1 MGQKTFTAANYQTT
15 YAPQAGYMAAGKS
28 SGGKMHTATMTF
40 APLSV
45 PGSIQSVTLVLPWNN
60 AAAGVGF
67 TKSVT
72 HRVTVGG
79 RDYTYTIGG
88 ASGTVRVT
96 IGGYSTTAN
105 WTCTLQG
112 LANNANATVKGYQKN
127 IRAEVQYAVAKPS
140 APEMA
145 FGNGG
150 TVYQQRPRIALR
162 CQTAESLQSAQVQ
175 WKTGQKTFSAQTNG
189 TNALWWSRTSPLTQG
204 QTFLIRPG
212 QDVGTGSC
220 TLSGTVRN
228 AEQQSNA
235 RTQVCTVEQ
244 PQFTDAALQV
254 GKTPV
259 KAVHITELRAML
271 HALQTYFG
279 VPQTAWA
286 EGVQA
291 GKPIQAAHVQQLRTA
306 VETLA
311 KRVNEYDPYNAK
323 NDVSAMPWG
332 QQGVQSKQRIAAEHI
347 AQIRTMIQS
356 L

>member
-1 MGQKTFTAANYQTT
+1 MGQKTFNATNYQTT

-45 PGSIQSVTLVLPWNN
+45 PGSIQSVTLILPWNN

-72 HRVTVGG
+72 HRATVGG
-79 RDYTYTIGG
+79 HDYTYTIGG

-127 IRAEVQYAVAKPS
+127 IRAEVQYTVAKPA

-150 TVYQQRPRIALR
+150 TVYQQRPRMALR
-162 CQTAESLQSAQVQ
+162 CQTAEPLQSAQVQ
-175 WKTGQKTFSAQTNG
+175 WRAGQTLSAQTNG
-189 TNALWWSRTSPLTQG
+189 AHASWWSRTSPLTQG

-220 TLSGTVRN
+220 TLSGTVQN
-228 AEQQSNA
+228 AEQQSDA
-235 RTQVCTVEQ
+235 RTQSCTVVQ
-244 PQFTDAALQV
+244 PQFTDASLQA
-254 GKTPV
+254 GQTPV
-259 KAVHITELRAML
+259 KAAHIQELQNMI

-279 VPQTAWA
+279 VSHTTWA
-286 EGVQA
+286 DGVET
-291 GKPIQAAHVQQLRTA
+291 GKPIQAVHVQQLRTA
-306 VETLA
+306 VEGLV
-311 KRVNEYDPYNAK
+311 KRINEYDPYNAN
-323 NDVSAMPWG
+323 NDVSAVPWG
-332 QQGVQSKQRIAAEHI
+332 QQSVQSEQRIAAAHI
-347 AQIRTMIQS
+347 QQLRTMIQS

>member
-1 MGQKTFTAANYQTT
+1 MGQQTFPAIAYKTT

-28 SGGKMHTATMTF
+28 SGGKMHTATVTF

-72 HRVTVGG
+72 HRATAGG

-88 ASGTVRVT
+88 ASGTVRVA
-96 IGGYSTTAN
+96 IGGYSTTGN
-105 WTCTLQG
+105 WTCVIQG
-112 LANNANATVKGYQKN
+112 LASNAAATVKGYQKK

-140 APEMA
+140 APQMA

-162 CQTAESLQSAQVQ
+162 CQTAETLQSASVQ
-175 WKTGQKTFSAQTNG
+175 WKAGKTLSAQTNG
-189 TNALWWSRTSPLTQG
+189 TNAAWWSRTGPLTQG
-204 QTFLIRPG
+204 QTFLIRPT

-220 TLSGTVRN
+220 TLSGTVSN

-235 RTQVCTVEQ
+235 AHTACTVAQ
-244 PQFTDAALQV
+244 PQFTDALLEV

-259 KAVHITELRAML
+259 KAVHIQELRTMI

-279 VPQTAWA
+279 VAQTPWA
-286 EGVQA
+286 EGVEA
-291 GKPIQAAHVQQLRTA
+291 GKPIEAAHMQQLRAA
-306 VETLA
+306 VEALV

-323 NDVSAMPWG
+323 NDAAAVPWG
-332 QQGVQSKQRIAAEHI
+332 QQSVQGKQRIAAEHI
-347 AQIRTMIQS
+347 RQLRTVIQS